1 MGRIFGVEEYD
12 CASQAE
18 IEALDE
24 VDEADEGLGEEVRL
38 MWRLLSHYKL
48 TDVRY
53 RYDFDSIIG
62 FI

>member
-12 CASQAE
+12 CASQTE

-38 MWRLLSHYKL
+38 MWR
-48 TDVRY
+48 
-53 RYDFDSIIG
+53 
-62 FI
+62 